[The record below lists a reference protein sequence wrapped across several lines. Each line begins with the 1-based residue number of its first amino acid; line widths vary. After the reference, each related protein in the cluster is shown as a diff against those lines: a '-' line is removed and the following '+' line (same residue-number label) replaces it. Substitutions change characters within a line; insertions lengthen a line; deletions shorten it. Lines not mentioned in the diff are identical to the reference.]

1 MLAYLANTVIFILV
15 GIVITEQ
22 AAVVFTK
29 KDLLD
34 IFVLYIGANFIRSE
48 IKENHLTIQGA
59 CNDFSVLN
67 EFQGGGLVFFFPSPL
82 PITKRDFIPA
92 TGAGLI

>member
-48 IKENHLTIQGA
+48 LRLKKENHLTIPWSLQQTLLLST
-59 CNDFSVLN
+59 DLW
-67 EFQGGGLVFFFPSPL
+67 LVVGPPIL
-82 PITKRDFIPA
+82 PRTK
-92 TGAGLI
+92 